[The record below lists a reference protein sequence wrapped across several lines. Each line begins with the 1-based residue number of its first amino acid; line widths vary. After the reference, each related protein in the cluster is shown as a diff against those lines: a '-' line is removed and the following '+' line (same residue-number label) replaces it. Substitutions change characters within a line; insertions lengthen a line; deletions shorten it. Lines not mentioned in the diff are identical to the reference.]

1 LGGDVTEGQA
11 FARAGVL
18 GNPSDG
24 FFGKTLSIVVKNYR
38 ARATLEASR
47 ALRIQAN
54 GEGSMTLPSLE
65 SLVASIQR
73 EGYRGGSPLVQAA
86 IKVFA
91 DHCRE
96 SGRSLPDRSFTL
108 RWGTSIPRQVGLA
121 GSSAIVTAT
130 FRALMAFFEIDIPKP
145 GLANLI
151 LAAEQDELGIA
162 AGLQDRVVQ
171 VYEGLVYMDF
181 SREIMEERGHGAYEP
196 MDPRLLPRLFVAHRP
211 TAAEGSGRI
220 HGRLRER
227 WERGEAN
234 VRDTMTRIAALAEAG
249 RAALLARDQRTF
261 FSFMDENFDLRRS
274 IMPVSDED
282 LAMVETVREL
292 GAPAKLTGSG
302 GAIVGGL
309 ENEAMGSGVRRRLQE
324 LGAVVFEPVVE

>member
-1 LGGDVTEGQA
+1 MTEGQA

-24 FFGKTLSIVVKNYR
+24 YFGKTLSVVVKNYQ
-38 ARATLEASR
+38 ARVRMEASGE
-47 ALRIQAN
+47 LRIQAQR
-54 GEGSMTLPSLE
+54 EGSVTFPSLE
-65 SLVASIQR
+65 SLVASIRR
-73 EGYRGGSPLVQAA
+73 EGYRGGSPLIQAA

-96 SGRSLPDRSFTL
+96 RGHSFPDRSFTL
-108 RWGTSIPRQVGLA
+108 RLETSIPRQVGLA

-145 GLANLI
+145 TLANLI

-162 AGLQDRVVQ
+162 AGLQDRVAQ

-181 SREIMEERGHGAYEP
+181 SQGFMEERGHGTYEP

-211 TAAEGSGRI
+211 ASAEGSGRI

-227 WERGEAN
+227 WERGEAD
-234 VRDTMTRIAALAEAG
+234 VRNAMTRIATLAEAG
-249 RAALLARDQRTF
+249 RAALLAGHHRTF
-261 FSFMDENFDLRRS
+261 FSLMDENFDLRRS
-274 IMPVSDED
+274 MMPVSEED
-282 LAMVETVREL
+282 LAMVETVREV

-302 GAIVGGL
+302 GAIIGAL
-309 ENEAMGSGVRRRLQE
+309 ENEAMWSGVRGGLRG
-324 LGAVVFEPVVE
+324 LGAVVFEPVLE